1 MNSEIGMKPV
11 DSAERKRIVADLD
24 TTFLVEAGAGSG
36 KTKSLVDRMLAYLR
50 EGVCQVN
57 TLAAVTFTRKAAAEL
72 RERFQTNLE
81 NAYAEE
87 DKGTEFHRRLGESMQ
102 NLEQCFIGT
111 IHSFCAQMLRERPIE
126 IALMPDFQELDDID
140 DVVFREQCWL
150 DYLVEVRRENPPELA
165 ALEEVGLEP
174 EDLKDAF
181 TTISMY
187 PEVELIGGKNR
198 APDFDAVKKQLEDF
212 LARMREAVPH
222 KTQEETRDDF
232 QTRMIR
238 FFVRQKNIGFD
249 NPLVLMET
257 MEQMDKNISITQKLW
272 PDGDLAKAALADFE
286 SFRDGI
292 VRKEL
297 KEWREYRHSRIIA
310 FLKPAVLFYYEQ
322 RKKNSLINFADLLL
336 SVAKLLRKHPKVR
349 EYFQKKFTHILVDEF
364 QDTDPIQAE
373 MLMYLTGE
381 ELEEKDWKK
390 LSPRPGSLFLVGD
403 PKQSIYRFRRA
414 DIDTY
419 NVVRDQILGA
429 GGDVLKLTSNFR
441 SLDSLAEWNN
451 PLFKRVFPKV
461 SDKYQAPYA
470 RMNTVRK
477 KKEDAW
483 DGIYKITV
491 AKKSRNKQKSIADED
506 AEKIAGWIKWAC
518 DGNVKLARTKEEITQ
533 GKEEEASP
541 SDFLLLF
548 RYKKLMNIYARAL
561 EEQGIPYEITGSDAF
576 TDSGDINEI
585 VNLARALRDPD
596 NAVLTVSVL
605 RGIFFGV
612 SDNDLFNFR
621 KNGGRFYFL
630 RDWNQEDGEQ
640 GAKYTVECLKIM
652 KKWWRWTKDLP
663 ASTAMEKIVE
673 DSGILYYLA
682 SSEMGSSKA
691 GNVLKLIEFLRNR
704 ERDGKTS
711 FPDVVAYME
720 ELVEVHEVE
729 EMSLTPGRVN
739 AVRLMNLHK
748 AKGLEAPVVFLANP
762 VGVRDHKPD
771 KHVVRPEK
779 GRPKGYF
786 VFTKKERFQSK
797 ILSQPEGWAE
807 RAEEENRYQAAEE
820 ARLMYVAATRAKN
833 MMVISTY
840 EGNLPNKSWKLLD
853 WHIAEFKKPGVS
865 ELWYEPK
872 RATFSEKEK
881 VSISQGNYDDVRT
894 ALHLNREKGAEP
906 SYWVESVTSLAK
918 DNDDIPKWSES
929 GRGVSW
935 GRVVHHVLDVVGRRG
950 EKVNLELLARNA
962 LIAEE
967 RDIGEKTQ
975 LLELVGAILES
986 ELWERVRNA
995 EKRYFEIPFSLKS
1008 DTEELERKGA
1018 VIGQEDKSSQGKQH
1032 PHLPVIVSGVIDLI
1046 FREPDGWVIV
1056 DYKTDE
1062 VGAHLQ
1068 SYVDHYA
1075 PQVRLYREFW
1085 EKITGEPVKES
1096 ALYFTSIK
1104 KHIGI

>member
-1 MNSEIGMKPV
+1 MKPV
-11 DSAERKRIVADLD
+11 DSAERKRILEDLS

-36 KTKSLVDRMLAYLR
+36 KTKSLVDRMLALLR
-50 EGVCQVN
+50 GGVCRID

-81 NAYAEE
+81 KAYAAEE
-87 DKGTEFHRRLGESMQ
+87 RGTESHHRFGESLQ

-111 IHSFCAQMLRERPIE
+111 IHSFCGQMLRERPIE

-150 DYLVEVRRENPPELA
+150 DYLVEVRRGNPPELA

-174 EDLKDAF
+174 EDLKEAF

-187 PEVELIGGKNR
+187 PEVELIGGKDKP
-198 APDFDAVKKQLEDF
+198 PDFKAVKNALEDF
-212 LARMREAVPH
+212 LARMQAAVPY

-232 QTRMIR
+232 QTKMIR

-257 MEQMDKNISITQKLW
+257 MEQMDKNISITLKHW
-272 PDGDLAKAALADFE
+272 PDGDFAKSVLMDFE
-286 SFRDGI
+286 SFRI
-292 VRKEL
+292 SVVIEALR
-297 KEWREYRHSRIIA
+297 EWREYRHSRVIA
-310 FLKPAVLFYYEQ
+310 FLKPAIRFYYEQ
-322 RKKNSLINFADLLL
+322 RKKNSLVNFADLLL
-336 SVAKLLRKHPKVR
+336 SISSLLRNNPRVR

-373 MLMYLTGE
+373 MLMYLTGKDME
-381 ELEEKDWKK
+381 ERDWKK
-390 LSPRPGSLFLVGD
+390 LLPKPGSLFLVGD

-419 NVVRDQILGA
+419 NVVRDQILRA
-429 GGDVLKLTSNFR
+429 GGDVLRLTSNFR
-441 SLDSLAEWNN
+441 SLDSLADWNN
-451 PLFKRVFPKV
+451 PLFEKVFPEK
-461 SDKYQAPYA
+461 SNRYQAPYA
-470 RMNTVRK
+470 PINTVRK
-477 KKEDAW
+477 NEEEAW
-483 DGIYKITV
+483 AGVYKITID
-491 AKKSRNKQKSIADED
+491 KKSRNKQKYIADED

-518 DGNVKLARTKEEITQ
+518 EGNVKLARTEEEKMQ
-533 GKEEEASP
+533 GKGEKAVP

-548 RYKKLMNIYARAL
+548 RYKKLMNIYARKL

-596 NAVLTVSVL
+596 DPVLTVSVL

-621 KNGGRFYFL
+621 KNGGRFSFL
-630 RDWNQEDGEQ
+630 RDQGQEDGEQ
-640 GAKYTVECLKIM
+640 GAKYTAECLKVM
-652 KKWWRWTKDLP
+652 KKWWRWTKDMP

-673 DSGILYYLA
+673 DSGIIYYLA
-682 SSEMGSSKA
+682 SSDMGSSKA
-691 GNVLKLIEFLRNR
+691 GNVLKLLEFLRNR

-720 ELVEVHEVE
+720 ELVDVHEVE
-729 EMSLTPGRVN
+729 EMSLTPGRIN

-748 AKGLEAPVVFLANP
+748 AKGLEAPIVFLANP

-771 KHVVRPEK
+771 KHVVRPEE

-786 VFTKKERFQSK
+786 VFTKKEWFQSK
-797 ILSQPEGWAE
+797 ILSQPEGWAD
-807 RAEEENRYQAAEE
+807 RAEEENHYKEAEE
-820 ARLMYVAATRAKN
+820 ERLMYVAATRAKN

-840 EGNLPNKSWKLLD
+840 EGKLPNLSWALLD
-853 WHIAEFKKPGVS
+853 WNIADVW
-865 ELWYEPK
+865 ELTIPEPEIGTAQ
-872 RATFSEKEK
+872 REK
-881 VSISQGNYDDVRT
+881 VSISLEKYEDVRT
-894 ALHLNREKGAEP
+894 SIRVNREKGAEP

-918 DNDDIPKWSES
+918 DKEAFSKWSES

-935 GRVVHHVLDVVGRRG
+935 GRVVHHVMDVVGRRG
-950 EKVNLELLARNA
+950 DEVNLDLLARNA
-962 LIAEE
+962 LVAEE
-967 RDIGEKTQ
+967 RDIGEKSQ

-986 ELWERVRNA
+986 ELWERVKKA
-995 EKRYFEIPFSLKS
+995 EKKYFEIPFSLRT
-1008 DTEELERKGA
+1008 DTEELGRK
-1018 VIGQEDKSSQGKQH
+1018 DKKHS
-1032 PHLPVIVSGVIDLI
+1032 HLPVIVSGVIDLI
-1046 FREPDGWVIV
+1046 FREPEGWVIV

-1075 PQVRLYREFW
+1075 PQVRLYSEFW
-1085 EKITGEPVKES
+1085 GKITGEPVKES

-1104 KHIGI
+1104 KLIRI

>member
-1 MNSEIGMKPV
+1 MKPV
-11 DSAERKRIVADLD
+11 DIAERIRIVKDLG
-24 TTFLVEAGAGSG
+24 TTFLIEAGAGSG
-36 KTKSLVDRMLAYLR
+36 KTKSLVDRMIAYLR
-50 EGVCQVN
+50 KGVCRID

-81 NAYAEE
+81 KAYVEE
-87 DKGTEFHRRLGESMQ
+87 KGKEVHQRLGESIQ

-111 IHSFCAQMLRERPIE
+111 IHSFCARMLRERPIE

-140 DVVFREQCWL
+140 DVVFREKCWL
-150 DYLVEVRRENPPELA
+150 DYLVEVRRESTPELA
-165 ALEEVGLEP
+165 GLEEVGLEP

-187 PEVELIGGKNR
+187 PEVDLFGGKDK
-198 APDFDAVKKQLEDF
+198 PLDFKAVKKKLEDF
-212 LARMREAVPH
+212 LAKMRKAVPH

-232 QTRMIR
+232 QRRMVR
-238 FFVRQKNIGFD
+238 LFVRQKNIGFD
-249 NPLVLMET
+249 NPLVMMEA
-257 MEQMDKNISITQKLW
+257 MEQLEKKFSITQKHW
-272 PDGDLAKAALADFE
+272 PDNDVAKAALADFE
-286 SFRDGI
+286 NFRDRV
-292 VRKEL
+292 VRKVL
-297 KEWREYRHSRIIA
+297 KEWREYRHSRAIA
-310 FLKPAVLFYYEQ
+310 FLKPAVRFYYEQ
-322 RKKNSLINFADLLL
+322 REKNSLVNFADLLM
-336 SVAKLLRKHPKVR
+336 SVSKLLRDNPQVR
-349 EYFQKKFTHILVDEF
+349 AYFRKKFTHILVDEF

-390 LSPRPGSLFLVGD
+390 LSPKPGSLFLVGD

-429 GGDVLKLTSNFR
+429 GGAVLRLTSNFR
-441 SLDSLAEWNN
+441 SLGSLAEWNN
-451 PLFKRVFPKV
+451 PLFKQTFPEKL
-461 SDKYQAPYA
+461 DRYQAPYA
-470 RMNTVRK
+470 PINTVRK
-477 KKEDAW
+477 NEEEAW
-483 DGIYKITV
+483 AGVYKITV
-491 AKKSRNKQKSIADED
+491 EKKSRRKQKSIADED

-518 DGNVKLARTKEEITQ
+518 DGNVKLARIKEENVR
-533 GKEEEASP
+533 GVGEEATP

-548 RYKKLMNIYARAL
+548 RYKKLMNMYARKL
-561 EEQGIPYEITGSDAF
+561 EERGIPYEITGSDAF

-596 NAVLTVSVL
+596 NPVLTVSVL
-605 RGIFFGV
+605 RAIFFGV

-621 KNGGRFYFL
+621 KNGGRFYFI
-630 RDWNQEDGEQ
+630 RDWNLEGGQ
-640 GAKYTVECLKIM
+640 GTKYVAKCLGVM
-652 KKWWRWTKDLP
+652 KKWWRWTKDMP

-673 DSGILYYLA
+673 DSGIINYLA

-711 FPDVVAYME
+711 FPDVVDYME

-786 VFTKKERFQSK
+786 VFTKKEWFQSK
-797 ILSQPEGWAE
+797 ILSQPEVWAD

-820 ARLMYVAATRAKN
+820 ERLMYVAATRAKN
-833 MMVISTY
+833 MMVLSTY
-840 EGNLPNKSWKLLD
+840 EGNLPNQSWKLLD
-853 WHIAEFKKPGVS
+853 GNIGDVPELNIMKHMPEPDHIIG
-865 ELWYEPK
+865 
-872 RATFSEKEK
+872 RGK
-881 VSISQGNYDDVRT
+881 VSISPKKYEDVRKS
-894 ALHLNREKGAEP
+894 LRSNLEQWVEP
-906 SYWVESVTSLAK
+906 SYLVESVTSLVKPEGARAGW
-918 DNDDIPKWSES
+918 IES
-929 GRGVSW
+929 GRGMSW
-935 GRVVHHVLDVVGRRG
+935 GRVVHHVLNVVGSG
-950 EKVNLELLARNA
+950 DDVDLDLLARNA
-962 LIAEE
+962 LVAED
-967 RDIGEKTQ
+967 RDPGEKGL
-975 LLELVGAILES
+975 LLELVRAILES
-986 ELWERVRNA
+986 ELWERVQKA
-995 EKRYFEIPFSLKS
+995 EKKYFEIPFSLKS
-1008 DTEELERKGA
+1008 DTAELKRK
-1018 VIGQEDKSSQGKQH
+1018 KSSGGEGNGK
-1032 PHLPVIVSGVIDLI
+1032 PMPVIVSGVIDLV

-1062 VGAHLQ
+1062 VGANLQ
-1068 SYVDHYA
+1068 RYVDYYA

-1085 EKITGEPVKES
+1085 ENITGELVKES

-1104 KHIGI
+1104 KYIGVAH